1 MPKKA
6 KPKNRRK
13 TAKLRAKLKKK
24 FTKSRKRHTG
34 NKARKFS

>member
-13 TAKLRAKLKKK
+13 TAKLRASLKKK
-24 FTKSRKRHTG
+24 RARNRVRLTGTKKRKL
-34 NKARKFS
+34 S